1 MRWFVSQS
9 KYCDEN
15 KSKGKPYQIEQL
27 SKAANV
33 QLLPKE
39 IESLEMIADQCGAK
53 VLGADTFRFA
63 VKKQIWLGTQ
73 LSIDD
78 IDLVRRKAEYG

>member
-1 MRWFVSQS
+1 MTIDLVAMSFVAS
-9 KYCDEN
+9 KRIIPMCGC
-15 KSKGKPYQIEQL
+15 KKPYQIEQL

-53 VLGADTFRFA
+53 VLSADTFRFA
-63 VKKQIWLGTQ
+63 VKK
-73 LSIDD
+73 
-78 IDLVRRKAEYG
+78 